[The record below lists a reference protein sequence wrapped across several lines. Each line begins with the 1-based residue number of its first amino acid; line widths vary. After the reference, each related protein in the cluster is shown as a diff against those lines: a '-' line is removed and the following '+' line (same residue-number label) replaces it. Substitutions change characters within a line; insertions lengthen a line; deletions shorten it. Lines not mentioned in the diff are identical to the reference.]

1 MPYDEPDVVAS
12 PPEVEVDWED
22 NTLEVD
28 EDALIIPDEAL
39 PSNLFVYALSSP
51 MLFPGMLTPIRVEGE
66 HAEILIDQ
74 VKAQNRYL
82 AFLANKDPSDND
94 GETAEPLPSK
104 LAREGVV
111 GRLVR
116 VLKMPDG
123 SVTALVQAL
132 ARMHVTRWVRQTP
145 FLIAHVEYPE
155 ETCRDPARTEALVR
169 EIQTTLKTV
178 LDMMPG
184 IPEEFSVHFFNIED
198 SNRLADFLGAHFPL
212 NAADR
217 QVLISSF
224 DITERLE
231 RVLEFL
237 VRELELRKVGLKI
250 RDELKEKIETQQKA
264 FLLREQL
271 KAIKQE
277 LGEEMDEKDADKHE
291 YEDKIAEANLP
302 GEVLEKALKELKRM
316 DLLPT
321 EAMEYHVIRSYLD
334 WLTELPWDVETAD
347 NVDLDHALRILNQD
361 HQGLADIKERIIEVL
376 AVRKLRPDAKGPV
389 LCFVGPPGV
398 GKTSL
403 GASIARALGRE
414 FFRFSLGGM
423 RDEAEIKGHRRTY
436 VGAMP
441 GKIIQGLKRAGSR
454 NPVFVLDEIDK
465 LGNDWRGDPS
475 SAMLEVLDPSQNHTF
490 MDHYLDVPFDLSKTM
505 FIATAN
511 NLDTIPA
518 PLRDRME
525 IIELGGY
532 IEEEK
537 VEIAARHLL
546 DRQRKEVGIT
556 GAQLQVP
563 RRVLREVV
571 RGWTREAGVR
581 NLDREIGKLARKA
594 ATAIAR
600 EMPFPPRISLARLPE
615 LLGPRKFTHEMHD
628 QLRRPGV
635 SIGLAWTPV
644 GGEILFIEC
653 SKMKGKGNII
663 LTGKLGEVMT
673 ESAQLAMS
681 FLRSNAE
688 RFGLEVEALE
698 KLDVHVHFPAGAVP
712 KDGPSAGAAIATALL
727 SLLSGERLIRPRLA
741 MTGEL
746 TLTGKILP
754 VGGIKEKILG
764 ALRAGIHTV
773 LLPRQN
779 ESDLADLPAS
789 AREGLTIHLVDDYEE
804 VMALAFE
811 DPPKP
816 RGKSKSSQK

>member
-1 MPYDEPDVVAS
+1 MPHDEPDIVAP
-12 PPEVEVDWED
+12 PPEAEVDWED
-22 NTLEVD
+22 TTLEMD
-28 EDALIIPDEAL
+28 EDALLVPDEAL
-39 PSNLFVYALSSP
+39 PTNLFVYALSSP

-82 AFLANKDPSDND
+82 AFLANKDPASSD
-94 GETAEPLPSK
+94 GEAAQALPSK
-104 LAREGVV
+104 LAREGVA

-132 ARMHVTRWVRQTP
+132 SRMKVTRWVRQTP

-155 ETCRDPARTEALVR
+155 DTTGDPDRTEALVR
-169 EIQTTLKTV
+169 EVQSTLKEV

-198 SNRLADFLGAHFPL
+198 AHRLADFLGAHFPL
-212 NAADR
+212 SASDR
-217 QVLISSF
+217 QTLISCF

-231 RVLEFL
+231 HVLEFL
-237 VRELELRKVGLKI
+237 VRELELRKVGFKI

-277 LGEEMDEKDADKHE
+277 LGEEMDEKDADRHE
-291 YEDKIAEANLP
+291 YEEKIANANLP
-302 GEVLEKALKELKRM
+302 EEVLEKALKELKRM
-316 DLLPT
+316 ELLPT

-334 WLTELPWDVETAD
+334 WLTELPWDVETDD
-347 NVDLDHALRILNQD
+347 NVDLDHAMRILEQD
-361 HQGLADIKERIIEVL
+361 HQGLAEIKERIIEVL

-389 LCFVGPPGV
+389 ICFAGPPGV

-441 GKIIQGLKRAGSR
+441 GKIIQGLKRAGSN

-490 MDHYLDVPFDLSKTM
+490 MDHYLDVPFDLSKVM

-511 NLDTIPA
+511 NLGTIPA

-546 DRQRKEVGIT
+546 DRQRKEVGVA

-563 RRVLREVV
+563 RPVLREVV

-581 NLDREIGKLARKA
+581 NLNRELGKIARKA

-600 EMPFPPRISLARLPE
+600 GRTFAPRITVARLPD

-653 SKMKGKGNII
+653 SQMKGKGNVV

-673 ESAQLAMS
+673 ESARLAMS

-688 RFGLEVEALE
+688 RFGLDLDALE
-698 KLDVHVHFPAGAVP
+698 TRDVHVHFPAGAIP
-712 KDGPSAGAAIATALL
+712 KDGPSAGTAIATALL
-727 SLLSGERLIRPRLA
+727 SLLAGERMIKPRLA

-746 TLTGKILP
+746 TLTGKVLP
-754 VGGIKEKILG
+754 VGGIKEKLLG
-764 ALRAGIHTV
+764 ALRAGITTV

-779 ESDLADLPAS
+779 ERDLIDLPAS
-789 AREGLTIHLVDDYEE
+789 ARERMTIHLVDDYEE
-804 VMALAFE
+804 VLALAFE
-811 DPPKP
+811 DPPTP
-816 RGKSKSSQK
+816 RKKSRSRKK